1 MKPAPFHYHAPRSL
15 DECLELLARYGAEA
29 KVLAGGQ
36 SLMPMMNFR
45 LARPAALIDI
55 NRLPALDHVALTD
68 GVIRV
73 GALVR
78 QRRLERHAEAT
89 ARIPLLREALAL
101 VGHPAIRN
109 RGTVCGSIVHADP
122 AAELPAALLCLD
134 GRAVVKSRRGERAIA
149 AEELFRGPLTTALEP
164 DELLT
169 EVQFSIPPAGAGSA
183 FLEVARRHGDFALV
197 GAAAVVQVEAG
208 HGVKSLHLVVFGAG
222 PGPMRSPKAEA
233 VLVGAQ
239 ATLPRIAEIRRVVS
253 DAVKAD
259 SDLHATAEYRRRVA
273 GVLAERAVTLAIARC
288 AGKGVA

>member
-149 AEELFRGPLTTALEP
+149 VEELFRGPLTTALEP

-208 HGVKSLHLVVFGAG
+208 HGVKSLRLVVFGAG

-233 VLVGAQ
+233 VLVGGK